1 MKKKVALICLVC
13 LALAIPIA
21 GYAEQGFEKPEGM
34 AVSPTATA
42 QPPIATTPKATATP
56 TAAAQIVTT
65 PVATATVATANP
77 MFEPS
82 AIAMPFPGT
91 VSVNE
96 ADPDAARYQGTWD
109 TPYGLLSLTASG
121 KHVHGEYAYSNGT
134 IEMALSADGKS
145 IVGKWYEEPTRLPPR
160 DSGKIIF
167 TLSDDG
173 NVIHGKWWYGENEYG
188 DIWDGARVNDASAR

>member
-21 GYAEQGFEKPEGM
+21 GYAEQGPDKTEGM
-34 AVSPTATA
+34 AGGPTATA
-42 QPPIATTPKATATP
+42 MPTITATPKAVATP
-56 TAAAQIVTT
+56 ATA
-65 PVATATVATANP
+65 PVATALVATANP
-77 MFEPS
+77 AVEPS
-82 AIAMPFPGT
+82 ARATPFSGT
-91 VSVNE
+91 AAAVNE
-96 ADPDAARYQGTWD
+96 ADPEAARYQGTWD